1 MPYLRVVKGA
11 VNFIV
16 MFLSLGVDPRD
27 VDSPGLFRLARN
39 LPLVSD
45 EIPATKV
52 SAVPQ
57 GTRHWEGA
65 LCGQKPLSG
74 VFPPLCV
81 PPPANDRSVHLLFLR
96 AKHKRLPSALGQPE
110 REMHFGKILDSFQC
124 TNPLV
129 FSLKCTLG
137 GAFHKF
143 CHI

>member
-1 MPYLRVVKGA
+1 MLYLRVVKGA

-52 SAVPQ
+52 SRVPQ
-57 GTRHWEGA
+57 GIGHWEGA
-65 LCGQKPLSG
+65 LHGQRPLSG

-81 PPPANDRSVHLLFLR
+81 PPPSNDRSVHLIFLR
-96 AKHKRLPSALGQPE
+96 GKHKRLPSALGQPE
-110 REMHFGKILDSFQC
+110 KEVHFGKILDSSQC
-124 TNPLV
+124 PNP
-129 FSLKCTLG
+129 FSLKCTSERP
-137 GAFHKF
+137 FHKI